1 MLEGRSVRGVKER
14 KEMEY
19 EVTTDILGQVELH
32 IFLTCDQWYRLEKS
46 PEWHRLMECAAD
58 LQKEQARFERN
69 AGQA

>member
-1 MLEGRSVRGVKER
+1 MLEGRSERSVKER

-46 PEWHRLMECAAD
+46 PEWTKFREFVRGIPR
-58 LQKEQARFERN
+58 E
-69 AGQA
+69 